1 MPNLPFRSKKEEGFS
16 GGRARD
22 VQRNA
27 LLAEEFERRTPQQN
41 AIGQSFR
48 SGNYER
54 HRPAR
59 ADWSDTWEGSANSSH
74 SDVIKQHRARDAEFQ
89 RRYREAMAPK
99 AGPAG
104 SMAGLAAPAR
114 HPLDMGP
121 VPRRRFSSMVTPFRS
136 RRWVPSSLYIHVGV
150 RASREKVKLG
160 VASPVPRRVQDPRV
174 NHRGC
179 DPAMTPRI
187 FATSSRR
194 RFGWSVSVMGLM
206 LIPTGKMLVYSSAG
220 SVDV

>member
-1 MPNLPFRSKKEEGFS
+1 MPNLPFCSKKQEGFT
-16 GGRARD
+16 GGKTSD

-41 AIGQSFR
+41 AIGQSFP

-104 SMAGLAAPAR
+104 SMAGLAGSKAGPAR
-114 HPLDMGP
+114 SNPQL
-121 VPRRRFSSMVTPFRS
+121 PRTSTERPRS
-136 RRWVPSSLYIHVGV
+136 GSLAGSGKYGSGSGSVSSLLHSPMGSQQSLHSRGRQSYTREDQAGS
-150 RASREKVKLG
+150 RQPSAASRTG
-160 VASPVPRRVQDPRV
+160 SARQ
-174 NHRGC
+174 
-179 DPAMTPRI
+179 
-187 FATSSRR
+187 SSRLR
-194 RFGWSVSVMGLM
+194 
-206 LIPTGKMLVYSSAG
+206 SSHD
-220 SVDV
+220 SENREYT

>member
-16 GGRARD
+16 GGKARD

-41 AIGQSFR
+41 AIGQSFP

-104 SMAGLAAPAR
+104 SMAGLASSKTGPAR
-114 HPLDMGP
+114 SNL
-121 VPRRRFSSMVTPFRS
+121 
-136 RRWVPSSLYIHVGV
+136 
-150 RASREKVKLG
+150 
-160 VASPVPRRVQDPRV
+160 
-174 NHRGC
+174 
-179 DPAMTPRI
+179 
-187 FATSSRR
+187 
-194 RFGWSVSVMGLM
+194 
-206 LIPTGKMLVYSSAG
+206 
-220 SVDV
+220 

>member
-104 SMAGLAAPAR
+104 SMAGLAGSKAGPAR
-114 HPLDMGP
+114 SNPQLARADTER
-121 VPRRRFSSMVTPFRS
+121 PRSSSRAAS
-136 RRWVPSSLYIHVGV
+136 ARYGSGSASSLQHRRWVPSSLYIHVGV

-187 FATSSRR
+187 LSAPI
-194 RFGWSVSVMGLM
+194 WLVSLGHG
-206 LIPTGKMLVYSSAG
+206 IDAYTDG
-220 SVDV
+220 